1 MFRTLLYNRDMQ
13 KHILQF
19 HISQGKTHYTAQG
32 VDVPIV
38 TQAKTLDE
46 LTNNIREATELYVD
60 GEDLS
65 ELGIAPSPSLLVN
78 FELPAAYA

>member
-1 MFRTLLYNRDMQ
+1 M
-13 KHILQF
+13 KHIIQF
-19 HISQGKTHYTAQG
+19 QVSKGDKQYVAQG

-46 LTNNIREATELYVD
+46 LAINIREAAELYFE

-65 ELGIAPSPSLLVN
+65 ELGFAEDPSLLVN
-78 FELPAAYA
+78 FDLPQTLNAKT